1 MKKNRFVLAAVVT
14 LIGAFGACAPAF
26 ATVSFT
32 NSFTTFQSLSITS
45 LEATF
50 EGILTEGII
59 SNPYTE
65 GRVTFTNPSNLY
77 NARPGGPAAVFD
89 FDAPVTSNVLTV
101 SGNEDITMT
110 FSGPAPT
117 AVGFTSLTNRF
128 DAPTV
133 SVFDL
138 SNSLIGSYVLTQSP
152 GTVGFVGI
160 TSSVGIGSVRWLALT
175 KARARSRFTWLTS
188 KSAQRPKLA
197 HFSAG
202 ANRWRQLRRMCTMR
216 RACQTC
222 CMARRPGCGVTRPT
236 RVKVKCSVSAHR
248 MRWT

>member
-160 TSSVGIGSVRWLALT
+160 TSSVGIGSVRWLAVLGGVRDT
-175 KARARSRFTWLTS
+175 AIDNVYVGVAVVPAPSSYALMVGGL
-188 KSAQRPKLA
+188 LA
-197 HFSAG
+197 LLG
-202 ANRWRQLRRMCTMR
+202 I
-216 RACQTC
+216 
-222 CMARRPGCGVTRPT
+222 ARRRKTT
-236 RVKVKCSVSAHR
+236 
-248 MRWT
+248 